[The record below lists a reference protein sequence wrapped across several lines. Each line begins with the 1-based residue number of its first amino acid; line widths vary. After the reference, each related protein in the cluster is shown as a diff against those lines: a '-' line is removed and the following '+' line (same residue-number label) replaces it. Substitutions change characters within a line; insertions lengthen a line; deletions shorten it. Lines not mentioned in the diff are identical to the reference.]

1 MRNSLLISVP
11 CGWCLVLAVVT
22 AGAGQAAT
30 AEEQTDL
37 VAVEVTSGRVF
48 RGEID
53 SQTSETQLWLR
64 WSQGAI
70 VVRRPIHWERVVRAE
85 VGGETLSGEEFR
97 LLSVG
102 QPGQVDAKPV
112 ATESGRSRVI
122 RLHSD
127 RSTPPGYSAAAHVAQ
142 DPASAAKAD
151 IGGQKT
157 PPVRSLAMAARVA
170 NWDGDVEVDGLVLEI
185 GPQDASGNVV
195 PVQGTL
201 EVNLLGWRVGTSEF
215 QQPVRLGRWTR
226 LVRPSEFG
234 PAGAAYRF
242 PFQSV
247 HPEFDVQWAP
257 QAAVHARLS
266 VPGEGVF
273 EATESMVRIRP
284 YSAVRDRLQQVSG
297 QRFFGLERTGR
308 GRR

>member
-1 MRNSLLISVP
+1 
-11 CGWCLVLAVVT
+11 LAVIT
-22 AGAGQAAT
+22 AGAGQAAA
-30 AEEQTDL
+30 AEEQTGL

-53 SQTSETQLWLR
+53 SQTTKTQLRLR

-70 VVRRPIHWERVVRAE
+70 VVRRPIRWERVVRAE
-85 VGGETLSGEEFR
+85 VGGETLSREELR

-102 QPGQVDAKPV
+102 QPEATGAGRAKI
-112 ATESGRSRVI
+112 I

-127 RSTPPGYSAAAHVAQ
+127 RSTPPAPSTSADAAE
-142 DPASAAKAD
+142 DRASAAKAG

-170 NWDGDVEVDGLVLEI
+170 NWDGDVEVDGLVLEVR
-185 GPQDASGNVV
+185 PQDAAGNVV
-195 PVQGTL
+195 PVRGTL
-201 EVNLLGWRVGTSEF
+201 EVNLLGWRVGTSAS

-226 LVRPSEFG
+226 ILRTSEFG
-234 PAGAAYRF
+234 PAGAVYRF

-284 YSAVRDRLQQVSG
+284 YSAVRDRLQRVSG
-297 QRFFGLERTGR
+297 QRFFRSERTGR